1 MKAIQEA
8 RKMRE
13 QIQRE
18 QQQQP
23 HGIDGKI
30 PSINN
35 IGLNNCRA
43 EKVRGSLISFLLPKL
58 FAIVFGQ

>member
-18 QQQQP
+18 QLQHHPQ
-23 HGIDGKI
+23 GMDGKLA
-30 PSINN
+30 SLGM
-35 IGLNNCRA
+35 GLNNCRGD
-43 EKVRGSLISFLLPKL
+43 KVGAHRPPICPFSPATFQL
-58 FAIVFGQ
+58 